1 MRKWSEEFEM
11 DKLVSIIIPVYNVE
25 MYLAECIE
33 SVLKQTYQNL
43 EILLID
49 DGSTDSSGKI
59 CDEYAK
65 KDKRIKIIHKENG
78 GVSSARN
85 KGLDIAQG
93 ETTQSTHNT
102 VLGLLRTLGI
112 IPTVTFLIYAGK
124 THDFKEKTKVDKYAQ
139 FAFISC
145 LVVSFFE
152 QLLTERFMY
161 MLFLSFLLFNIKQD
175 EKRSMLR

>member
-1 MRKWSEEFEM
+1 MK
-11 DKLVSIIIPVYNVE
+11 
-25 MYLAECIE
+25 
-33 SVLKQTYQNL
+33 
-43 EILLID
+43 ILLISSLLFTLLYVQLAENYGD
-49 DGSTDSSGKI
+49 IEMFDKKLFSGRQYVWESAFKQIRKYPIFGSGTDFAMIS
-59 CDEYAK
+59 
-65 KDKRIKIIHKENG
+65 
-78 GVSSARN
+78 
-85 KGLDIAQG
+85 AQG

-124 THDFKEKTKVDKYAQ
+124 TLDFKKKTRVDKYAQ